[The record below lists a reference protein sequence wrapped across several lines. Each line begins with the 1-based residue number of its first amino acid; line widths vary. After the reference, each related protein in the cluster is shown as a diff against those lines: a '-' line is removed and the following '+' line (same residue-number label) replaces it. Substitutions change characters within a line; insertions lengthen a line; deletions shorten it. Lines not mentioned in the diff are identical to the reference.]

1 MLSSPTQLM
10 LADILPYIQVFLSV
24 VLIAGILLQ
33 QSGAGLGGAFGDN
46 FAAGFHTRRGAEK
59 FLFYG
64 TLVTAILFFLSA
76 IAGHLI

>member
-1 MLSSPTQLM
+1 M
-10 LADILPYIQVFLSV
+10 LATILPYIQISLSV

-64 TLVTAILFFLSA
+64 TLIAAILFFLST